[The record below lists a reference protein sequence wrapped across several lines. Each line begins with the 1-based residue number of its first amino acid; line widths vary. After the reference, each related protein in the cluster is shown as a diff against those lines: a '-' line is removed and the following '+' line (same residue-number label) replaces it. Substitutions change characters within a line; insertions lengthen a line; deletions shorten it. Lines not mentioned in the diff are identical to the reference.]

1 MIRRM
6 TTGWLF
12 SFFFWATIT
21 GFLPSFFLFFRV
33 RGEVSLDGAPRGK
46 PEKKGAVD
54 FLLTILIWDFFFPLF
69 FIFFGGVD
77 SVATAFDRR

>member
-1 MIRRM
+1 MAFLI
-6 TTGWLF
+6 
-12 SFFFWATIT
+12 FFLGHDYRVSTE
-21 GFLPSFFLFFRV
+21 FFLFFRV